1 MFQGFKMQSY
11 FIEFSNSMGK
21 IDLFFF
27 PMLSVREEEVTYHWY
42 VGLHISKFAGYFP
55 QISKICEKSFKLIKL
70 VKSGKKGGMF
80 ASDLKK
86 TQLLQK
92 DSFPV
97 PFLTS
102 DAYGIFQGSLGRDSV
117 VSELFWASVNEQ
129 FLFLHSLSVL
139 FQYFVYHITNSS
151 LLSCFCL
158 QRLGEAG
165 NE

>member
-1 MFQGFKMQSY
+1 MQSY

-86 TQLLQK
+86 TQLL
-92 DSFPV
+92 
-97 PFLTS
+97 
-102 DAYGIFQGSLGRDSV
+102 
-117 VSELFWASVNEQ
+117 
-129 FLFLHSLSVL
+129 
-139 FQYFVYHITNSS
+139 
-151 LLSCFCL
+151 
-158 QRLGEAG
+158 
-165 NE
+165 